1 MNKYWL
7 IQIGGRDN
15 HYNPKR
21 VGAFYENIIK
31 KLDAHNKEKDFIDFV
46 VYDQL
51 DHEVNDEMIEL
62 AKKWF
67 KKIF

>member
-1 MNKYWL
+1 MKLENILINMHHQIIEYFMNKYWL

-31 KLDAHNKEKDFIDFV
+31 KLDT
-46 VYDQL
+46 Q
-51 DHEVNDEMIEL
+51 
-62 AKKWF
+62 
-67 KKIF
+67 